1 MYQILCDD
9 YVIHDPRI
17 DELQVFNAK
26 CELEVN
32 KTGALTFQVHPLH
45 PYYNVFHKHVSQI
58 TLRQDDEVL
67 FRGRVLNDDITF
79 EKIKTIECEGELSYL
94 LDSIQ
99 RPKRYSLDNAENTI
113 QSCLTS
119 LINNHNSQVDDFKK
133 FKVGNIT
140 VTYDDDETLHFKPNY
155 NSTLSIINTN
165 LIEKFGGYL
174 IVRYEG
180 NEKYLDYVTDYT
192 NVCNQVIRFGENI
205 VDLKNTLKGEN
216 IYTVILPSGKSIEGV
231 APSLTDIT
239 DGTYDGMIK
248 TDDYVYNPQGV
259 NTYGWIW
266 KHVEYSTV
274 SSKKLLQLSIAELK
288 KSVNVEFTLELTAI
302 DLHLI
307 DVNIDRI
314 KVGDSIRCVSEPHGI
329 DLVMLVKSI
338 SINLDDPSKT
348 SIKLV
353 LPSQVQYIAPGN
365 LTDSV
370 NKNKKQT
377 DKNIND
383 TNDNFE
389 QLLSDNNNTLKQWV
403 SDNFYPLTGSD
414 GGTIDLSD
422 YAKNADVDT
431 KINDLKDWTDNNY
444 VPRNSTSDL
453 SAYAKI
459 VDVNNAFDELATAL
473 GGL

>member
-1 MYQILCDD
+1 M
-9 YVIHDPRI
+9 
-17 DELQVFNAK
+17 
-26 CELEVN
+26 
-32 KTGALTFQVHPLH
+32 
-45 PYYNVFHKHVSQI
+45 
-58 TLRQDDEVL
+58 
-67 FRGRVLNDDITF
+67 
-79 EKIKTIECEGELSYL
+79 
-94 LDSIQ
+94 
-99 RPKRYSLDNAENTI
+99 
-113 QSCLTS
+113 
-119 LINNHNSQVDDFKK
+119 
-133 FKVGNIT
+133 
-140 VTYDDDETLHFKPNY
+140 
-155 NSTLSIINTN
+155 
-165 LIEKFGGYL
+165 
-174 IVRYEG
+174 
-180 NEKYLDYVTDYT
+180 
-192 NVCNQVIRFGENI
+192 
-205 VDLKNTLKGEN
+205 
-216 IYTVILPSGKSIEGV
+216 
-231 APSLTDIT
+231 
-239 DGTYDGMIK
+239 
-248 TDDYVYNPQGV
+248 
-259 NTYGWIW
+259 
-266 KHVEYSTV
+266 
-274 SSKKLLQLSIAELK
+274 
-288 KSVNVEFTLELTAI
+288 EFTLELTAI

-307 DVNIDRI
+307 NVDIDRI

-329 DLVMLVKSI
+329 DLVMFVKSI

-389 QLLSDNNNTLKQWV
+389 QLLSDNNNELKNWV